1 MNWARFKCNSEETFF
16 LFTKL
21 KKDRVIKAPKI
32 GIAEENALDII
43 EKTAKFFPLLLNPLS
58 QLDFNENLKPAENG

>member
-1 MNWARFKCNSEETFF
+1 MNWSRLKCNSEETFF

-32 GIAEENALDII
+32 ELAEENALNII

-58 QLDFNENLKPAENG
+58 QLDFNENLKPTENG